1 MKKKTKRRAVQVLET
16 FQEESGK
23 IGIQGLTR
31 ILQTKQNVFGR
42 VFWTFVVSS
51 MVLLASVW
59 SYLMYQV
66 SLTLYKNPSRGSV
79 INGAS

>member
-1 MKKKTKRRAVQVLET
+1 MISVKKKTKRRAALVLET

-31 ILQTKQNVFGR
+31 IVQTKQNIFGR

-66 SLTLYKNPSRGSV
+66 NFTIY
-79 INGAS
+79 